1 MYISNNYGDTPTR
14 ITVDSSDTIGS
25 IASYIHMTEQE
36 LCEIIQEIVDDDL
49 DNVVNNTN
57 PSRTFFD

>member
-1 MYISNNYGDTPTR
+1 MYISNGYGNSPTR

-36 LCEIIQEIVDDDL
+36 LCEIIQEIVDHDL
-49 DNVVNNTN
+49 DSTANKKK
-57 PSRTFFD
+57 SRTFFD